1 MGAVWAVGGE
11 GKIVAV
17 PVLLV
22 PAFDSS
28 WKVSTAV
35 FVVVENCHHS
45 SVLEDSSLK
54 ENRFV
59 IVWVPDPN

>member
-17 PVLLV
+17 PVLLGKSPLV
-22 PAFDSS
+22 FCCGRKPSS
-28 WKVSTAV
+28 FVSAGK
-35 FVVVENCHHS
+35 NLCQ
-45 SVLEDSSLK
+45 K

-59 IVWVPDPN
+59 IVLDARS

>member
-1 MGAVWAVGGE
+1 MSAVWAVGAE

-22 PAFDSS
+22 PDSDSS
-28 WKVSTAV
+28 WKVSTSV
-35 FVVVENCHHS
+35 FVVVENCYYL